1 MLCASLYSSP
11 VLNKGVAIT
20 FNGTENALQ
29 EFLSQI
35 NGLSVVFDE
44 LGSSTITNLERLMYN
59 FCLGRSKLRLNGNAS
74 LQEVKEFSSV
84 IFTTS
89 EISFVSE
96 KSMDGIKTR
105 VFQIDDTL
113 TKNAENSDNIKS
125 IAMANYGVAGNKYL
139 QMLVDKGQEEI
150 ESDYQKCKIF
160 FLKRIKIL
168 MISGSQNTQT

>member
-1 MLCASLYSSP
+1 MLCASVYSSP

-59 FCLGRSKLRLNGNAS
+59 FCLGRSKLRLNGDAS

-105 VFQIDDTL
+105 VFQIEDTL
-113 TKNAENSDNIKS
+113 TK
-125 IAMANYGVAGNKYL
+125 
-139 QMLVDKGQEEI
+139 
-150 ESDYQKCKIF
+150 KCSKF
-160 FLKRIKIL
+160 R
-168 MISGSQNTQT
+168 QY